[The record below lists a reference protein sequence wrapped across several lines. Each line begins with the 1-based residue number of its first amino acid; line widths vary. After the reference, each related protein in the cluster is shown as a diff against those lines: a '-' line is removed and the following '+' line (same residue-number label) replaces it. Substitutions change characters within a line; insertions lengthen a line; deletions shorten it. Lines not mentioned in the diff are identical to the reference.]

1 MYNLQILSIS
11 NLLLRVLKTF
21 FTIAKIIIIIKT
33 ENSFIHLFV
42 RSFIHLISHAIG
54 EIFQEDLPRQDI
66 LFGII
71 CTVVIIP
78 GRMFSK

>member
-11 NLLLRVLKTF
+11 NLLLRVKTF
-21 FTIAKIIIIIKT
+21 LTIAKIIIIIK
-33 ENSFIHLFV
+33 NNWKFIHSFV
-42 RSFIHLISHAIG
+42 RSFIHLIIHAIG
-54 EIFQEDLPRQDI
+54 DIFLEDLPLQDI

-78 GRMFSK
+78 GSMFSK